1 MIEKS
6 ILLVIGIIDI
16 VINLINRL
24 VETTRT
30 IQDHAVHIWRN
41 YVIRNWVY
49 NTLDIVDSIVLW
61 IKKYLE
67 DLRIVLKYRF
77 YYQNVTGPMKNHYRE
92 LSRRNPV

>member
-30 IQDHAVHIWRN
+30 VHDHAVHIWKN

-49 NTLDIVDSIVLW
+49 STLDIVDSIVIW